1 MRNPNILIVDD
12 DADTQAQLRGV
23 LSKEGYTVDTAATGL
38 AALGLVTRQI
48 PDLVMS
54 DLNMPELDGLSLL
67 GELRSRGYDM
77 PIILMTACG
86 SLKTAVDG
94 IRAGA
99 FDYISKPFIVDD
111 LRLIVR
117 RALQLSQLS
126 REKVQSDEQLRNPI
140 RSETLV
146 GSSPAVVSVYKSI
159 ARVAQTESTVLLEGE
174 SGTGKELIA
183 RAIHANSA
191 RNAAP
196 FVTIDGGALTETLL
210 ESELFGHERGAFTGA
225 VGVKKG
231 LLEKAHLGT
240 CFLDEVAD
248 LSPALQG
255 KLLRVIQEREFRRVG
270 GTTTMTVD
278 VRIIAASKRNLS
290 SLVQAGSF
298 REDLYYRLNVVTL
311 RIPPLRE
318 RMEDISLLAQ
328 YFVHMYGG
336 SKRNRVTGISAE
348 AMSVLTRYSWPGN
361 VRELEHAIEQ
371 AVALTPHPIINP
383 EDLPHAVQ
391 AAPEQAVA
399 QARGWV
405 TLAELE
411 RAHIL
416 RVLKHYDQDLGR
428 SATILGIHRKTLLR
442 KLRQFGLAD
451 GPRTTYVHPD
461 ILAAPLPTD
470 STSILF
476 NPQESDHCSPQS
488 IHRSFSGLPMQ

>member
-1 MRNPNILIVDD
+1 MRNSNILIVDHD
-12 DADTQAQLRGV
+12 TNTQAQLRGV
-23 LSKEGYTVDTAATGL
+23 LSREGYTIDTASNGR
-38 AALGLVTRQI
+38 AALGIVTRQI

-54 DLNMPELDGLSLL
+54 DLNMPEPDGLSLM
-67 GELRSRGYDM
+67 GELRSLGHDM

-99 FDYISKPFIVDD
+99 FDYISKPIVLDD
-111 LRLIVR
+111 LRLVVR
-117 RALQLSQLS
+117 RALQHTHGV
-126 REKVQSDEQLRNPI
+126 REKLQAEKPRQYPI
-140 RSETLV
+140 SAENLV
-146 GSSPAVVSVYKSI
+146 GSSPAVVAVYKSI

-174 SGTGKELIA
+174 SGTGKELVA
-183 RAIHANSA
+183 RAIHANS
-191 RNAAP
+191 RRSAAP
-196 FVTIDGGALTETLL
+196 FVTIDGGALTDTLL

-248 LSPALQG
+248 LSPTLQG

-270 GTTTMTVD
+270 SSTTMTVD

-298 REDLYYRLNVVTL
+298 REDLYYRLNVVTIQ
-311 RIPPLRE
+311 IPPLRE
-318 RMEDISLLAQ
+318 RMEDIPVLTQ
-328 YFVHMYGG
+328 HFVNKYGG
-336 SKRNRVTGISAE
+336 AKSKPVTSISPE
-348 AMSVLTRYSWPGN
+348 AIDALTRYAWPGN

-371 AVALTPHPIINP
+371 AVALAPHSLIYP
-383 EDLPHAVQ
+383 EDLPHAVH
-391 AAPEQAVA
+391 AVPPPTPA
-399 QARGWV
+399 QSRGWV

-416 RVLKHYDQDLGR
+416 QVLKHHQQDLGQAA
-428 SATILGIHRKTLLR
+428 ATLGIHRKTLLR

-451 GPRTTYVHPD
+451 SPRTTYVHPD
-461 ILAAPLPTD
+461 IL
-470 STSILF
+470 STL
-476 NPQESDHCSPQS
+476 
-488 IHRSFSGLPMQ
+488 LPMDTTSMT